1 MEKETKIEKEKFYS
15 EATLFFEAIFNTALK
30 NHMGMI
36 EIRAF
41 KNGDVEQDFFD
52 SIDEA
57 DFYAWKLI
65 QAGYDVYFGVNP
77 RMHRSGDKGS
87 IEYVA
92 AFHVDLDYGKEGY
105 KKSLFIKP
113 MKML

>member
-52 SIDEA
+52 
-57 DFYAWKLI
+57 
-65 QAGYDVYFGVNP
+65 
-77 RMHRSGDKGS
+77 
-87 IEYVA
+87 
-92 AFHVDLDYGKEGY
+92 
-105 KKSLFIKP
+105 
-113 MKML
+113 